1 MLFRQKELLRWLGV
15 TVFETWLFLLAL
27 TLFSVLLYLKS
38 EKIILKEQHDWF
50 YVFAPLFVSD
60 GLNAYFCI
68 IVFIRQYL
76 DRDFKNALLRA
87 IWSLL
92 VIGLL
97 FVFKFLLCNKLSA
110 TSKLDY
116 SEVMSPVFILL
127 QLIMIR
133 ACQLH

>member
-15 TVFETWLFLLAL
+15 TVFETWFFLLCL
-27 TLFSVLLYLKS
+27 TIFTVLLVLKVDGS
-38 EKIILKEQHDWF
+38 LLSASTSWF
-50 YVFAPLFVSD
+50 LVFSPLFVSD
-60 GLNAYFCI
+60 GLNSYFCI

-97 FVFKFLLCNKLSA
+97 FVFKFLLCNKLSDS
-110 TSKLDY
+110 SKLDY
-116 SEVMSPVFILL
+116 SELV
-127 QLIMIR
+127 MIR